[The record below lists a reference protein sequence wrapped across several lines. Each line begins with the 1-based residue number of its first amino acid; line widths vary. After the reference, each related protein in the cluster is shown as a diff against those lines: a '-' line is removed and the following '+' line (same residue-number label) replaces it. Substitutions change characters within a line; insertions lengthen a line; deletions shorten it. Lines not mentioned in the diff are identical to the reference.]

1 MAKNI
6 LIYSDGT
13 GMAGGIRF
21 DEDRTN
27 IYKLYRATRCG
38 PDSCI
43 DPNEQVAFYDP
54 GLGSPADGGFIWGT
68 VGRRIYNLLSQATG
82 LGITANIIDCYASLI
97 RLYRSGD
104 RVFLFGFSRG
114 AYTVRSLG
122 AVIALCGIPRRLPD
136 GQPAPLDIAGSRH
149 VATQAVKDVYQFC
162 SSQPRTE
169 NPSHRNFLLEP
180 ISKLLAAVDPI

>member
-27 IYKLYRATRCG
+27 VYKLYRATRCG

-68 VGRRIYNLLSQATG
+68 AGRRIYNLLSRATG
-82 LGITANIIDCYASLI
+82 LGITANIIDCYAALI
-97 RLYRSGD
+97 RLYRPGD

-122 AVIALCGIPRRLPD
+122 AVIALCGIPRCLPN
-136 GQPAPLDIAGSRH
+136 GQPIPLDIPAR
-149 VATQAVKDVYQFC
+149 AE
-162 SSQPRTE
+162 SQPRRSRT
-169 NPSHRNFLLEP
+169 S
-180 ISKLLAAVDPI
+180 ISFARRSRGRRVRRIETSCWTRGV